1 MVTRVAVGSPAEEAG
16 LEEGDVIVQMD
27 GEEVTNSAELLKAIH
42 NRSIGQTVEIVYWR
56 GDTRNTTEATLTA
69 SPPPSA

>member
-1 MVTRVAVGSPAEEAG
+1 
-16 LEEGDVIVQMD
+16 MD